1 MTDKPT
7 QFSRFNKIKTES
19 AEAAN
24 VAFARLKQLSNGRE
38 VKFLCYA
45 ISICLIIG
53 LIYFIYNK
61 RKLNKANCR
70 VLAKVYSSKPTL
82 NAVVNTEYKNHA
94 LRDFYVKTAYNCCSS
109 GQFKNDFV
117 NLCALKTCIEQGVR
131 CLDFE
136 IYSINNEPVVAASS
150 VNDFTIKETYNSIPI
165 NQVFTTIMN
174 TAFSNGICPNA
185 DDPLILHFRIMSKN
199 IPMYNK
205 LANQISKS
213 LSSRTLGKLYSFEN
227 QGANLGI
234 VPVSTL
240 KGKIVIIIDA
250 TNPLYQS
257 VPALDEWVN
266 LASGAPFMYTLRY
279 KSVKYT
285 QDLKLKDFNKKQMT
299 IVLPDLMTNDTNP
312 NFNIAR
318 QYGCQF
324 IAMSFQNYDS
334 NLEHYNAFFD
344 GEKTAFVLKPA
355 ALRYIPVRIKK
366 PPPVP
371 PEYSYATRPIKSE
384 YYNYSI

>member
-1 MTDKPT
+1 MSEKTGKAGKVGSLLINYINNIGKKREI
-7 QFSRFNKIKTES
+7 QIFSLTIC
-19 AEAAN
+19 
-24 VAFARLKQLSNGRE
+24 V
-38 VKFLCYA
+38 
-45 ISICLIIG
+45 CLILG
-53 LIYFIYNK
+53 VIYYIYIK
-61 RKLNKANCR
+61 LKLNKANCR
-70 VLAKVYSSKPTL
+70 LLAKVYSSKPTL
-82 NAVVNTEYKNHA
+82 NAVVNTKNKDHA
-94 LRDFYVKTAYNCCSS
+94 LRDFYIKTAYNCCSS

-150 VNDFTIKETYNSIPI
+150 VNNYTIKETYNSIPI

-185 DDPLILHFRIMSKN
+185 NDPLILHFRIMSN
-199 IPMYNK
+199 NTPMYSK
-205 LANQISKS
+205 LANQIRTQ

-227 QGANLGI
+227 HGANLGI

-240 KGKIVIIIDA
+240 KGKIIIIIDA
-250 TNPLYQS
+250 TNPLFQS
-257 VPALDEWVN
+257 IPALDEWVN
-266 LASGAPFMYTLRY
+266 LASGAPFMYILRY
-279 KSVKYT
+279 KAVKYT
-285 QDLKLKDFNKKQMT
+285 QDLTFKDFNKKQMT

-312 NFNIAR
+312 NFNVAR

-355 ALRYIPVRIKK
+355 NLRYIPATIKK
-366 PPPVP
+366 PPPAP
-371 PEYSYATRPIKSE
+371 PEYSYATRPVKSE
-384 YYNYSI
+384 YYNYKI